1 MRSKALRR
9 VLCAALAVCLLAA
22 AMPVYAADG
31 TGPIDVEFTD
41 VPEDAW
47 YAEYVYLCASWG
59 IIDGKTETTYAPE
72 DELTRG
78 EFIKLLCMIGE
89 LAPYTMDV
97 SIHWA
102 QPYWYLL
109 NDNGV
114 LWGLDI
120 TCTYSALEQP
130 ITRYEMSVMIN
141 NLCNNVYSETPVTLE
156 SPSAVIGDYDT
167 MASKYHEPVVQA
179 YGKGILD
186 GYDDGMF
193 HGAEKSPQISR
204 YTLCRGLI
212 RLCIGGEHLI
222 GQQRRDAVQQKNT
235 AMIRLFQAN
244 RQVSSLFQG
253 YKSLARPCRSVDA
266 YPLQFIGVTWGL
278 HGCYIITRA
287 SF

>member
-1 MRSKALRR
+1 MSDRTPKTDFHNA
-9 VLCAALAVCLLAA
+9 VTTLCQEPIQVCQAS
-22 AMPVYAADG
+22 PISFGHRIVSNSISVQIIAD
-31 TGPIDVEFTD
+31 
-41 VPEDAW
+41 
-47 YAEYVYLCASWG
+47 
-59 IIDGKTETTYAPE
+59 
-72 DELTRG
+72 
-78 EFIKLLCMIGE
+78 
-89 LAPYTMDV
+89 
-97 SIHWA
+97 H
-102 QPYWYLL
+102 
-109 NDNGV
+109 
-114 LWGLDI
+114 
-120 TCTYSALEQP
+120 
-130 ITRYEMSVMIN
+130 
-141 NLCNNVYSETPVTLE
+141 
-156 SPSAVIGDYDT
+156 
-167 MASKYHEPVVQA
+167 
-179 YGKGILD
+179 
-186 GYDDGMF
+186 DGMF